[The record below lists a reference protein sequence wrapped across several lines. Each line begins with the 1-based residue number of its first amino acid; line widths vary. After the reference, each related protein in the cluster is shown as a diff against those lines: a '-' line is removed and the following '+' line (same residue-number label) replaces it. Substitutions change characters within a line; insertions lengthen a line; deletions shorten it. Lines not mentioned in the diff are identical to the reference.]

1 MRFKIHRCLAGL
13 ALVLCFCLA
22 PVTVLAEQDP
32 FPVYDCIRPN
42 VAFWCDIYT
51 RYPTTQ
57 GLIHDSRDVSIIY
70 EVLELE
76 GTWESGARSRDQ
88 QRIEAA
94 KSKYLSILSTLA
106 SGWPP
111 TNPEEERVA
120 ALFGQGTTTEDYRLA
135 KENLRFQSGLRER
148 FREGVV
154 RSGAYLD
161 EIRRVL
167 ASHGVPEDLAY
178 LPHVESSFNY
188 KAYSKVGAAGI
199 WQFTQSTGQR
209 FLPMSQ
215 AVDARRDPI
224 QATHAA
230 AQLLRENYDRLGSWP
245 LAVTAYNHGANGMA
259 RAKTSLGGYEA
270 IFREYES
277 PLFKFA
283 SRNFYSEFLA
293 ARQVARNHQEYFG
306 ALALESPV
314 RSKVL
319 TLPSHARVGELV
331 NHLGIDPDTFRRLNP
346 SLSDSVYSGRLPV
359 PQGYPVRVPAEW
371 SVARLDIAPVALP
384 AKKGAVKLSAAK
396 ERAGV
401 KGGAMHV
408 VKKGE
413 TAWSIAARYGTTV
426 QELRR
431 ANQMADGVG
440 VRSGQRLRIP
450 ETEGVPVDTG
460 QPAKSKKPE
469 ASNSGQPRTTADKQT
484 AAKKLVLAPR
494 NAHKR

>member
-1 MRFKIHRCLAGL
+1 MRVFGAMYPALRLVIALLCIIIAAGT
-13 ALVLCFCLA
+13 AR
-22 PVTVLAEQDP
+22 AESDP

-57 GLIHDSRDVSIIY
+57 GLIHDGRDVRIVY

-76 GTWESGARSRDQ
+76 GTWETGARRRDQ

-120 ALFGQGTTTEDYRLA
+120 GLFGQGATTEDFRLA
-135 KENLRFQSGLRER
+135 MENIRFQGGLRER
-148 FREGVV
+148 FREGLV
-154 RSGAYLD
+154 RSGAYL
-161 EIRRVL
+161 EEMRRIL
-167 ASHGVPEDLAY
+167 GGYGVPEDLAF

-199 WQFTQSTGQR
+199 WQFTQSTGKR
-209 FLPMSQ
+209 FLDMNQ
-215 AVDARRDPI
+215 AVDERRDPI

-230 AQLLRENYDRLGSWP
+230 ARLLRENYERLGSWP

-259 RAKTSLGGYEA
+259 RAKAALGGYEA
-270 IFREYES
+270 IFRQYES

-293 ARQVARNHQEYFG
+293 AREVATHHEQYFG
-306 ALALESPV
+306 PLAMEPPV

-319 TLPSHARVGELV
+319 ALPSHAKVGQLV

-346 SLSDSVYSGRLPV
+346 SLSDSVYAGQLPV
-359 PQGYPVRVPAEW
+359 PQGHPVRVPAEM
-371 SVARLDIAPVALP
+371 SVARLDLVPPAPVP
-384 AKKGAVKLSAAK
+384 SAKGKAKAAAGKAKQPPELTAAK
-396 ERAGV
+396 T
-401 KGGAMHV
+401 HV

-413 TAWSIAARYGTTV
+413 TAWSIASRYGLTV
-426 QELRR
+426 AELRQ
-431 ANQMADGVG
+431 ANGMGKDAG
-440 VRSGQRLRIP
+440 VRTGQRLRIP
-450 ETEGVPVDTG
+450 R
-460 QPAKSKKPE
+460 S
-469 ASNSGQPRTTADKQT
+469 
-484 AAKKLVLAPR
+484 
-494 NAHKR
+494 